1 MGERD
6 DPNRRS
12 DETARSP
19 GSANTSDGDEVTPAD
34 DPDGVTPAGDTDE
47 EPAASFRLGE
57 SSTSGTDDPPGAS
70 AGGATSADT
79 GAPPTPAALAS
90 LFEVYDVRRDGETVL
105 YIGEPRASR
114 ERLERDLWSLFR
126 DRGYDVS
133 LQRGY
138 TGGSVPISRGE
149 HVLVAEPHS
158 VGIDGI
164 PWLNVVLFAATV
176 LSTLFAGSVFWYQ
189 IPITEEP
196 WRMVEAWPFT
206 AAIIGVLG
214 IHELGHYVL
223 SRYHGVQASLPYFIP
238 VPTYIGSL
246 GAVIKMEGRIP
257 DRKALFDIGVAG
269 PLAGL
274 VATVVVT
281 VIGLQ
286 LDPLP
291 VQEAAAQQASDE
303 GAVMFNY
310 PPLLELIA
318 ELTGDSN
325 QLDGTVHPV
334 VFGGWV
340 GMLVTLLNMLPV
352 GQLDGGHILRAMVGE
367 RQQLVARSIPAVLF
381 GLAAYLL
388 TFRGFDS
395 VMIWAIWGLFALGL
409 AYAGPANPIDDTP
422 LDWPRIAVGVL
433 AFVLGVLCFTPV
445 PVEVIQPA

>member
-1 MGERD
+1 MGDSED
-6 DPNRRS
+6 SDRRS
-12 DETARSP
+12 GEQARDVPSDPGETD
-19 GSANTSDGDEVTPAD
+19 DGDPV
-34 DPDGVTPAGDTDE
+34 
-47 EPAASFRLGE
+47 ASFRLGE
-57 SSTSGTDDPPGAS
+57 TPAVDTDDPPDPGETGGGRT
-70 AGGATSADT
+70 AGEV
-79 GAPPTPAALAS
+79 PTPDELDG
-90 LFEVYDVRRDGETVL
+90 LFGVYELRRDGDTVL
-105 YIGEPRASR
+105 YLGEPRASR
-114 ERLERDLWSLFR
+114 ERLERDLWGLFN
-126 DRGYDVS
+126 DRGYDVT

-138 TGGSVPISRGE
+138 TGGTVPISRGE
-149 HVLVAEPHS
+149 HVLVAEPRS

-164 PWLNVVLFAATV
+164 PWTNVGLFLGTI
-176 LSTLFAGSVFWYQ
+176 LSTLFAGAFYWYEIPVF
-189 IPITEEP
+189 EEP
-196 WRMVEAWPFT
+196 LRMLEAWPFT

-214 IHELGHYVL
+214 VHELGHYVL

-291 VQEAAAQQASDE
+291 AQQAAE
-303 GAVMFNY
+303 QAAEEAAIRFNY

-318 ELTGDSN
+318 SVVGAGGS
-325 QLDGTVHPV
+325 LDGGPVHPV

-352 GQLDGGHILRAMVGE
+352 GQLDGGHILRAMAGE
-367 RQQLVARSIPAVLF
+367 RAQLVARTVPALLF

-388 TFRGFDS
+388 VFRGFDS
-395 VMIWAIWGLFALGL
+395 VLIWTMWGFFALGL
-409 AYAGPANPIDDTP
+409 AYAGPATP
-422 LDWPRIAVGVL
+422 VNDSKLDRPRLALGVVT
-433 AFVLGVLCFTPV
+433 FVLGVLCFTPV
-445 PVEVIQPA
+445 PVEVVQPA

>member
-1 MGERD
+1 MGNRD
-6 DPNRRS
+6 DPDSPS
-12 DETARSP
+12 DETARDVPSDH
-19 GSANTSDGDEVTPAD
+19 DGDGYGDPAGPEGGNPATNSEARYGAGVD
-34 DPDGVTPAGDTDE
+34 DPT
-47 EPAASFRLGE
+47 GE
-57 SSTSGTDDPPGAS
+57 AQGDPPE
-70 AGGATSADT
+70 
-79 GAPPTPAALAS
+79 PVELVS

-105 YIGEPRASR
+105 YIGEPRAPR
-114 ERLERDLWSLFR
+114 ERLETDLWSLFR
-126 DRGYDVS
+126 DRGYDIS

-138 TGGSVPISRGE
+138 TGGDVPISRGE

-158 VGIDGI
+158 VGIEGV
-164 PWLNVVLFAATV
+164 PWLNVGLFVGTV
-176 LSTLFAGSVFWYQ
+176 LSTLFAGAFFWYQ
-189 IPITEEP
+189 IPVFEAP

-214 IHELGHYVL
+214 VHELGHYVL

-274 VATVVVT
+274 VATVFVT

-291 VQEAAAQQASDE
+291 AQEAAATQVSEE
-303 GAVMFNY
+303 GGFRFNY
-310 PPLLELIA
+310 PPLLELVA
-318 ELTGDSN
+318 QATGTGGR
-325 QLDGTVHPV
+325 LDGGPVHPV

-352 GQLDGGHILRAMVGE
+352 GQLDGGHILRAILGE
-367 RQQLVARSIPAVLF
+367 KQQLVARSFPALLF
-381 GLAAYLL
+381 GLAGYLFF
-388 TFRGFDS
+388 FRGVDS
-395 VMIWAIWGLFALGL
+395 VLIWTLWGLFALGL
-409 AYAGPANPIDDTP
+409 AYAGPATPVDDSP
-422 LDWPRIAVGVL
+422 LDRPRIALGVVT
-433 AFVLGVLCFTPV
+433 FVLGALCFTPV

>member
-1 MGERD
+1 MGDSEDSDRRSGERARD
-6 DPNRRS
+6 VPPDPA
-12 DETARSP
+12 ETD
-19 GSANTSDGDEVTPAD
+19 DGDPVS
-34 DPDGVTPAGDTDE
+34 
-47 EPAASFRLGE
+47 SFRLGE
-57 SSTSGTDDPPGAS
+57 TT
-70 AGGATSADT
+70 ADT
-79 GAPPTPAALAS
+79 GDPPDPGSGTGADTDGRTAGEVPTPNELDG
-90 LFEVYDVRRDGETVL
+90 LFDVYEIRRDGDTVL
-105 YIGEPRASR
+105 YLGDPRASR
-114 ERLERDLWSLFR
+114 ERLERDLWGLFN
-126 DRGYDVS
+126 DRGYDVT

-138 TGGSVPISRGE
+138 TGGTVPISRGE
-149 HVLVAEPHS
+149 HVLVAEPRS
-158 VGIDGI
+158 VGIDGV
-164 PWLNVVLFAATV
+164 PWLNVGLFLGTV
-176 LSTLFAGSVFWYQ
+176 LSTLFAGAFYWYQ
-189 IPITEEP
+189 IPVLEEP
-196 WRMVEAWPFT
+196 LRILEAWPFT

-291 VQEAAAQQASDE
+291 AQQAASQQAAEE
-303 GAVMFNY
+303 GAIMFNY

-318 ELTGDSN
+318 GAVGAGGS
-325 QLDGTVHPV
+325 LDGGPVHPV

-340 GMLVTLLNMLPV
+340 GMLVTVLNMLPV
-352 GQLDGGHILRAMVGE
+352 GQLDGGHILRAMVGK
-367 RQQLVARSIPAVLF
+367 RAQLVARTVPALLF

-388 TFRGFDS
+388 VFRGFDS
-395 VMIWAIWGLFALGL
+395 VLIWTMWGFFALGL
-409 AYAGPANPIDDTP
+409 AYAGPATPVDDSR
-422 LDWPRIAVGVL
+422 LGRPRFALGVI

-445 PVEVIQPA
+445 PVEVVQSA